1 MTNQMYR
8 AILGFLLLLAL
19 TFDVVVLFYVLILML
34 FFEGV
39 TNLYLTKLVCQ
50 FRTCLNSQSKPTEY
64 VQDNNPSFRFNVES
78 ERVWRLV
85 VGGLLAITFY
95 FYEQLWFFPWFIG
108 FAIFGTGISNV
119 CPVLLVIRW
128 AGFK

>member
-1 MTNQMYR
+1 MTNQIYR

-64 VQDNNPSFRFNVES
+64 VQDNNPSFSFNVES

-95 FYEQLWFFPWFIG
+95 FYEQLWFFPWFMG
-108 FAIFGTGISNV
+108 FAIFGSGISNV